1 MKKNDLLKVCNL
13 WLVGICLSL
22 MGMNLTAC
30 SDDDD
35 DESGTGS
42 ATLTIDG
49 NKTTLNHAYW
59 YCTSGSNENKY
70 SLELMTFDMY
80 NIKSESQMP
89 SNYSMIFIDFDA
101 EGSVNEIP
109 TGTFPANKYHVYA
122 VLGNEEHQ
130 YEKNETANSS
140 NSALVITK
148 ENGGYKVNIE
158 KVYIGEDGAEDKEMS
173 FFYNGSFKP
182 VPEWGLP
189 E

>member
-1 MKKNDLLKVCNL
+1 MKKDYLFKVCNL
-13 WLVGICLSL
+13 WLVGICLLL
-22 MGMNLTAC
+22 MGMNFTAC

-35 DESGTGS
+35 ETGTGS

-59 YCTSGSNENKY
+59 YCTPGNSENKY

-80 NIKSESQMP
+80 NIKNESQMP
-89 SNYSMIFIDFDA
+89 SNYSIILIDFNA

-109 TGTFPANKYHVYA
+109 TGTFPANKYHVYT
-122 VLGNEEHQ
+122 VLGNMEHQ
-130 YEKNETANSS
+130 YEQNEHKNSS
-140 NSALVITK
+140 NSALIITK

-158 KVYIGEDGAEDKEMS
+158 KVYIGDDGPEDKEMS
-173 FFYNGSFKP
+173 FSYNGTFKT

>member
-1 MKKNDLLKVCNL
+1 MKTLRL
-13 WLVGICLSL
+13 I
-22 MGMNLTAC
+22 GMAIVAIVMSINFAAC
-30 SDDDD
+30 SSDDDD
-35 DESGTGS
+35 NNDEASTGN

-59 YCTSGSNENKY
+59 YCTPGNSEHKY

-89 SNYSMIFIDFDA
+89 SNYSIIFIDFDA

-109 TGTFPANKYHVYA
+109 TGTFPADKYHVYT
-122 VLGNEEHQ
+122 VLGDEEHQ
-130 YEKNETANSS
+130 YEQNEYKNSS
-140 NSALVITK
+140 NSALIITK

-158 KVYIGEDGAEDKEMS
+158 KVYIGGDSAQDKEMS
-173 FFYNGSFKP
+173 FSYNGSFKP
-182 VPEWGLP
+182 VPEWGK

>member
-22 MGMNLTAC
+22 MGMNFTAC
-30 SDDDD
+30 SDDD